1 MASTLLIQ
9 KDSGGYF
16 IFTLTVDSIVQEPIR
31 NMRNDALC
39 TGNLVNIKTANGAN
53 LVKYQNI
60 SIFDITLIS
69 GGTFTFTNVDVFLN
83 KLIEVGFY
91 DWLTFIGGG
100 GGGGVNRF
108 DQLIDTF
115 DYFGNDSKAV
125 RVNESQLKLETFTV
139 YNYRNLTELEDT
151 FDTIVPNK
159 MLVTNNAG
167 TKVELADL
175 PTPPEQYL
183 QSVGFFD
190 YADLET
196 QTTPL
201 VLVSNV
207 SKKLTNDTLGVS
219 TNTSNAPY
227 GVSSLWDSSTNTF
240 NFSQLSIGDTIDI
253 RFDVNVTTTVSNQIV
268 KGYVKLGVGSP
279 SEYILGIFGQQIK
292 TPASNTQT
300 VFTSIYIGNTDLID
314 YPSEVYLLTENS
326 GSAKVNG
333 WYCRVLRKGINI
345 VDISIDSDYHD
356 ATAKTTIVDADEI
369 AGQNSASLFSTMK
382 FTALNFWNYIKS
394 KADARYALI
403 TDLVNYYTKSE
414 IDSKISSVYKYK
426 GNVANYASLPTTG
439 RVVGDVWNAID
450 TDINWAWTGTVWDN
464 IGGTFDI
471 SSKQDVLTETN
482 FGAFENSLTAKAT
495 PIDADFISI
504 VDTADSNKAKKT
516 TFTQLKAFFKSYYD
530 GIYQAIL
537 VSGTNIKTVNG
548 ASLLGSGNVV
558 TGDMDL
564 TTAQTVSGVKTFLDG
579 KLGLRNVAN
588 TFTSF
593 ITNSVTAS
601 RTWTLQDRNGI
612 LADDTDL
619 IPQIT
624 ITTSVSITTDTNA
637 SNGLGQKG
645 RNVVISNGASAINLT
660 VNGGTDFCASYLKG
674 GTGAITFVQGSGR
687 TLIQVDSMAV
697 LNGIAGSTAT
707 ITSVGT
713 IDYLRISNA

>member
-91 DWLTFIGGG
+91 DWLTFIGGGGG

-268 KGYVKLGVGSP
+268 KGYIKLGVGSP

-300 VFTSIYIGNTDLID
+300 IFTSIYIGNTDLID

-369 AGQNSASLFSTMK
+369 AGQNSASLFSIMK
-382 FTALNFWNYIKS
+382 VTALNFWNYIKS

-426 GNVANYASLPTTG
+426 GNVANYASLPSTG
-439 RVVGDVWNAID
+439 LTIGDVYNAID

-464 IGGTFDI
+464 LGGTFDI

-548 ASLLGSGNVV
+548 ASLLGSGNIV

-601 RTWTLQDRNGI
+601 RTWTFPDKSGTVAMTSDLPTIPVLFPKRQFTANGI
-612 LADDTDL
+612 QTTFDL
-619 IPQIT
+619 TT
-624 ITTSVSITTDTNA
+624 IALVNA
-637 SNGLGQKG
+637 
-645 RNVVISNGASAINLT
+645 VFWNGAILDDADWSQAGNILT
-660 VNGGTDFCASYLKG
+660 LTFTPDA
-674 GTGAITFVQGSGR
+674 GAI
-687 TLIQVDSMAV
+687 IKP
-697 LNGIAGSTAT
+697 I
-707 ITSVGT
+707 
-713 IDYLRISNA
+713 

>member
-91 DWLTFIGGG
+91 DWLTFIGGGGG

-253 RFDVNVTTTVSNQIV
+253 RFDVTVTTTVNNQIV
-268 KGYVKLGVGSP
+268 KGYIKLGVGSP

-300 VFTSIYIGNTDLID
+300 IFTSIYIGNTDLID

-345 VDISIDSDYHD
+345 VDISINSDYHD

-369 AGQNSASLFSTMK
+369 AGQNSASLFSIMK
-382 FTALNFWNYIKS
+382 VTALNFWNYIKS

-504 VDTADSNKAKKT
+504 VDTADSNKQKKVSLT
-516 TFTQLKAFFKSYYD
+516 NFKAYLLTWITGLFVRKD
-530 GIYQAIL
+530 RLLENAT
-537 VSGTNIKTVNG
+537 VSGTYALDYSSYEIWNLTLTGTTTFSESNLEPKTILIRCTGNFALTFPAGWSTGITG
-548 ASLLGSGNVV
+548 AYIG
-558 TGDMDL
+558 
-564 TTAQTVSGVKTFLDG
+564 TVSNTIVVQYFKT
-579 KLGLRNVAN
+579 
-588 TFTSF
+588 
-593 ITNSVTAS
+593 
-601 RTWTLQDRNGI
+601 GI
-612 LADDTDL
+612 YK
-619 IPQIT
+619 
-624 ITTSVSITTDTNA
+624 VSI
-637 SNGLGQKG
+637 
-645 RNVVISNGASAINLT
+645 
-660 VNGGTDFCASYLKG
+660 
-674 GTGAITFVQGSGR
+674 
-687 TLIQVDSMAV
+687 IQPD
-697 LNGIAGSTAT
+697 
-707 ITSVGT
+707 
-713 IDYLRISNA
+713 